1 MCSENF
7 DDIRM
12 DYNRLN
18 ILSLNNDSDAMVILA
33 ILGLTEE
40 FKNQPDITI
49 DSINLLYKA
58 ASVGDM
64 LSSKILQALE
74 TKTKSRLESL
84 VRDDLLDRFDY
95 PCARYCNGRFWDMN
109 IEFYA
114 PIAAQGFLP
123 AAVRVER
130 LKNRDK
136 HICGSDFDFDGKI
149 NDVKLALDYFRKGIH
164 YFEIADK
171 ICNDSNFDDVY
182 WNEKAA
188 ECMEMSAILGYIPA
202 LNTCYNGEWDSL
214 GFNLH
219 KLNGVD
225 SMLEYI
231 SKTNDG
237 YFNINENMD
246 EVKSR
251 AQKFLPNPYV
261 EYFLSQIQI

>member
-1 MCSENF
+1 MYSENF

-18 ILSLNNDSDAMVILA
+18 ILSLNNDPDAMVILA
-33 ILGLTEE
+33 ILSLSKG
-40 FKNQPDITI
+40 FKSQPDITI

-58 ASVGDM
+58 ASLGDM

-74 TKTKSRLESL
+74 IKTESGLEL
-84 VRDDLLDRFDY
+84 LLRNGLLDRYDY
-95 PCARYCNGRFWDMN
+95 PCAKYCNGRFWNMD
-109 IEFYA
+109 IEFFT
-114 PIAAQGFLP
+114 PIAAQSYLP

-130 LKNRDK
+130 LKHRDDQK
-136 HICGSDFDFDGKI
+136 CGSDFDFDGKI
-149 NDVKLALDYFRKGIH
+149 KDVKSALDYFRKGLH

-171 ICNDSNFDDVY
+171 CCNDSNFEDVH

-202 LNTCYNGEWDSL
+202 LNACYNGEWDSL
-214 GFNLH
+214 GFTLR

-246 EVKSR
+246 DVRSQ
-251 AQKFLPNPYV
+251 AQKFLPNPYI
-261 EYFLSQIQI
+261 ENFLSRIEI